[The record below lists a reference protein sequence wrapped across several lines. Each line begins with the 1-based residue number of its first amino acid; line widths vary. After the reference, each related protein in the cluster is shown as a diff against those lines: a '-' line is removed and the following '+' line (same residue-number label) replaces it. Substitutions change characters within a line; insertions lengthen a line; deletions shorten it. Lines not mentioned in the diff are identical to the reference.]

1 MNDHV
6 DSRMEIV
13 DEQQG
18 SFLKPDS
25 TLVRHISIE
34 LRQCQQSNYQT
45 FPQRNYVL
53 KIAFNLIRFL
63 P

>member
-1 MNDHV
+1 MINK
-6 DSRMEIV
+6 EIV

-18 SFLKPDS
+18 SFLKP